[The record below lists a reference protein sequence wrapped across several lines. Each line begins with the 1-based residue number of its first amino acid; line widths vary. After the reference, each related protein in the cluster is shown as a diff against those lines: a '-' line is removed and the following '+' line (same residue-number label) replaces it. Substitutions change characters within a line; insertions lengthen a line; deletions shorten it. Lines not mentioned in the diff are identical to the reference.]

1 MCSAQTTSGKSALA
15 GRRHTYSQRQCP
27 RQAWLINHSEPTEAI
42 LVQESF
48 KRHSRQS
55 HFIPRANKTSVLCL
69 FYVVWI
75 LNFIS
80 RINNNSFMLSNKEQT
95 RHNFTNVLLKAA
107 SLGLMKELFCMQT
120 RERLAADPTSRED
133 GKELARP

>member
-1 MCSAQTTSGKSALA
+1 
-15 GRRHTYSQRQCP
+15 
-27 RQAWLINHSEPTEAI
+27 
-42 LVQESF
+42 
-48 KRHSRQS
+48 
-55 HFIPRANKTSVLCL
+55 
-69 FYVVWI
+69 
-75 LNFIS
+75 
-80 RINNNSFMLSNKEQT
+80 MLSNKEQT